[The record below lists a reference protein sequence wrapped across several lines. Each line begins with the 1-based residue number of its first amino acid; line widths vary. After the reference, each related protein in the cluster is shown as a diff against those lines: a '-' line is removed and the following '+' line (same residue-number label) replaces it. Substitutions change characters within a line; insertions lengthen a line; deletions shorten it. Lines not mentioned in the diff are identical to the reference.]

1 MPRFHQETS
10 VELIKVRKNFQ
21 VTIPMNLRRL
31 IHLAEGDLV
40 EAEVKDGAL
49 ILRPVKVVHPDKEYF
64 YTKEWQ
70 AKEPDTEKDGFYRSA
85 GSWQGLH
92 VPFELPKDKLNAFCR
107 RWQVSELAL
116 FGSALRNDFQ
126 LDSDID
132 FLVTFAAD
140 THWSLF
146 DLATMQEELQDI
158 VGRNVDLVERRAVEK
173 SENYIR
179 RRHILQS
186 AEPIYVA

>member
-1 MPRFHQETS
+1 MKFII
-10 VELIKVRKNFQ
+10 LKVF
-21 VTIPMNLRRL
+21 
-31 IHLAEGDLV
+31 
-40 EAEVKDGAL
+40 
-49 ILRPVKVVHPDKEYF
+49 
-64 YTKEWQ
+64 
-70 AKEPDTEKDGFYRSA
+70 
-85 GSWQGLH
+85 
-92 VPFELPKDKLNAFCR
+92 
-107 RWQVSELAL
+107 SELAL

-146 DLATMQEELQDI
+146 DLAAIQEELQDI

-186 AEPIYVA
+186 AKPIYVAG